1 MASLLDVILTLDER
15 LFALTEAHGAWVYLL
30 LFAIVFAET
39 GLIVTPMLPGDSL
52 LFAAGTLCAAGLLD
66 PATTALVLT
75 LAAITGDAANYSIGR
90 FTGPRIF
97 HAVDDGTWIR
107 RMFRREHLERAHG
120 FFEKHGGKAVV
131 LARFIPI
138 VRTFV
143 PFVAGA
149 ASMHSTTFAFY
160 NVAGALL
167 WVGSCFGLGYAVGNV
182 SAIREN
188 FWAAAL
194 AIIGVSLTP
203 VLIEWTRVYLR
214 RRDARSAES

>member
-1 MASLLDVILTLDER
+1 MAAFFDVILTLDEH
-15 LFALTEAHGAWVYLL
+15 LFALTEAHGAWIYVL

-39 GLIVTPMLPGDSL
+39 GLVVTPVLPGDSL

-66 PATTALVLT
+66 PIVMAIVLT
-75 LAAITGDAANYSIGR
+75 SAAIIGDAVNYSAGR
-90 FTGPRIF
+90 YAGPRLF
-97 HAVDDGTWIR
+97 YATDSATRLHRLLKRD
-107 RMFRREHLERAHG
+107 HLERAHT

-149 ASMHSTTFAFY
+149 ASMSSRTFAFY
-160 NVAGALL
+160 NVTGAIV
-167 WVGSCFGLGYAVGNV
+167 WVASCFGLGYLIGNV
-182 SAIREN
+182 PVIREN

-194 AIIGVSLTP
+194 LIVAVSLVP
-203 VLIEWTRVYLR
+203 VLIEFGKSQMR
-214 RRDARSAES
+214 RRRSTTITT

>member
-1 MASLLDVILTLDER
+1 VAPLLDVVLSLDEH

-39 GLIVTPMLPGDSL
+39 GLIVTPVLPGDSL

-66 PATTALVLT
+66 PAVMALVLT
-75 LAAITGDAANYSIGR
+75 LAAIIGDAVNYSAGH
-90 FTGPRIF
+90 FAGPRIF
-97 HAVDDGTWIR
+97 HGAHDGTRMR
-107 RMFRREHLERAHG
+107 RWFRPEHLDRAHA
-120 FFEKHGGKAVV
+120 FFERHGGKAVV

-149 ASMHSTTFAFY
+149 ASMRYTTFAFY
-160 NVAGALL
+160 NVAGAAL

-182 SAIREN
+182 TLIREN

-194 AIIGVSLTP
+194 VIVAVSLIP
-203 VLIEWTRVYLR
+203 VIVEWTRVYLR
-214 RRDARSAES
+214 RRDTRSAES